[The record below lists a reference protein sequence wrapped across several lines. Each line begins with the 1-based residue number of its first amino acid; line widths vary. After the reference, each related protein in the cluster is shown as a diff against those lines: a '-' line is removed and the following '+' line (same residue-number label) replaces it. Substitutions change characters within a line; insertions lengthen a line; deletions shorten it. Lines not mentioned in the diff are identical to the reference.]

1 MSGPGKT
8 IKQLADE
15 IGVSKQAVTYRLH
28 QLEATKENGVLAVKE
43 DGVLLISLAGETL
56 IKSAFSENDRQ
67 TFGDKQPPKD
77 RQTDTELLAVLK
89 ATIDALNAQL
99 AVKDR
104 QIDALTETIK
114 AQAQSIHADRQNE
127 LAGMLIESKRL
138 IGGEE
143 SGTARSPVP
152 ISKRGLLSRL
162 FGSRKKE
169 EDHR

>member
-28 QLEATKENGVLAVKE
+28 QLEATKEYGILAVKE
-43 DGVLLISLAGETL
+43 DGVLSVSLAGERL

-67 TFGDKQPPKD
+67 TFGNKQPPKD
-77 RQTDTELLAVLK
+77 RQTDTELLSVLK

-104 QIDALTETIK
+104 LIDALTETIK

-127 LAGMLIESKRL
+127 LAGTLIEGKRL

-143 SGTARSPVP
+143 SGPAGSPTPTGRRS
-152 ISKRGLLSRL
+152 LLSRL
-162 FGSRKKE
+162 FGGRKEGKNA
-169 EDHR
+169 